1 MFPKERREEI
11 VRIIDT
17 NGHATVG
24 SLAEHFGVSVDS
36 IRKDL
41 SILARGGLCRREY
54 GGAFRVDHA
63 GAAALTMP
71 QSIVPSL
78 SDQQETHAPSPDST
92 PTDPIS
98 ESHEI
103 ATPVQL
109 EQAHAAEVLATDEG
123 RRAVAARA
131 WLEINNGDAVFL
143 GVSRTSLFLADYIAA
158 GDKTLIVTTNMI
170 DVLPRLSK
178 NPKVTALS
186 TGGYLNVRLTG
197 YTGPAT
203 ISLLEPLLFS
213 KAFIGTSGIN
223 LNSKAVLAESVDDG
237 RVNEQVLQNAS
248 YCFLLADASK
258 FSPSGGY
265 RYASITDFSG
275 IITDT
280 TDTEILSGIAA
291 TGTPVLCS

>member
-78 SDQQETHAPSPDST
+78 SDQQEPHAPSPDST

-178 NPKVTALS
+178 NP
-186 TGGYLNVRLTG
+186 R
-197 YTGPAT
+197 
-203 ISLLEPLLFS
+203 
-213 KAFIGTSGIN
+213 
-223 LNSKAVLAESVDDG
+223 
-237 RVNEQVLQNAS
+237 
-248 YCFLLADASK
+248 
-258 FSPSGGY
+258 
-265 RYASITDFSG
+265 
-275 IITDT
+275 
-280 TDTEILSGIAA
+280 
-291 TGTPVLCS
+291 

>member
-41 SILARGGLCRREY
+41 SVLARGGLCRREY
-54 GGAFRVDHA
+54 GGAFRVDHE

-71 QSIVPSL
+71 QPLASPSL
-78 SDQQETHAPSPDST
+78 DYPQAPAAPAPQERTKAPKAPET
-92 PTDPIS
+92 
-98 ESHEI
+98 I
-103 ATPVQL
+103 AAPAQL
-109 EQAHAAEVLATDEG
+109 EQMAETETLATDEG

-131 WLEINNGDAVFL
+131 WLEINNGDAIFL

-213 KAFIGTSGIN
+213 KAFIGTSGVNI
-223 LNSKAVLAESVDDG
+223 NSKAVLAESVDDG

-265 RYASITDFSG
+265 RYASINDFSG
-275 IITDT
+275 IITDS
-280 TDTEILSGIAA
+280 TDKSVLSAIAA

>member
-1 MFPKERREEI
+1 M
-11 VRIIDT
+11 RILDA

-41 SILARGGLCRREY
+41 SVLARGGLCRREY
-54 GGAFRVDHA
+54 GGAFRVDHG
-63 GAAALTMP
+63 GAAALSIPQPLASPTAKRPAPQMP
-71 QSIVPSL
+71 STSQ
-78 SDQQETHAPSPDST
+78 APDADSKT
-92 PTDPIS
+92 S
-98 ESHEI
+98 EKLEI
-103 ATPVQL
+103 ALPAQL
-109 EQAHAAEVLATDEG
+109 EEANEAEALAADEG

-131 WLEINNGDAVFL
+131 WLEINNGDAIFL
-143 GVSRTSLFLADYIAA
+143 GVSRTTLFLADYIAA

-213 KAFIGTSGIN
+213 KAFIGTSGVN
-223 LNSKAVLAESVDDG
+223 VNSKAVLAESVDDG

-258 FSPSGGY
+258 FAPNGGY

-275 IITDT
+275 IITDS
-280 TDTEILSGIAA
+280 TDKTVLSAIAA